1 MSKYKEVKSLVF
13 VLDLITV
20 LVDDR
25 GVLREIVHVVV
36 GAFTL
41 TVPNCKS
48 IRPIFGNWMK
58 TNKLKIVPSFVHF
71 VGSTCSFSLSL
82 SHILSPIFFSLLY
95 HFLTV
100 LLIHVIMNY
109 MVYGDQ
115 ALTQENLT
123 PPGNL

>member
-71 VGSTCSFSLSL
+71 VGSTCSCSLSL
-82 SHILSPIFFSLLY
+82 SLIFSLLSFSLYY
-95 HFLTV
+95 HFLSV